1 MIRDRRDIHFSLRM
15 RNTSLMTRTEI
26 LSMYPFYRDAA
37 PVFRREVE
45 NASVAV
51 KIPPGA
57 EYFRE
62 GGQCRQVA
70 LIGRGSVRVYKKGE
84 TGREITL
91 YYVNPGETCILS
103 ASCVLGERAYPANA
117 VVEEETEALVLDA
130 GFFRSAVSSREDVRR
145 FVFETLSR
153 RMTEVLTLLEE
164 ISFGRMD
171 RRLADFLSRRFG
183 EKGGDSGVIAM
194 THEQIAG
201 ELGTAREV
209 VSRLLKELERSGAI
223 GLSRGRITL
232 MDRDR
237 LVF

>member
-1 MIRDRRDIHFSLRM
+1 
-15 RNTSLMTRTEI
+15 MTRTEI
-26 LSMYPFYRDAA
+26 LGKYSFYRNAD

-51 KIPPGA
+51 KLPPGTD
-57 EYFRE
+57 YFRE

-70 LIGRGSVRVYKKGE
+70 LIGKGSVRVYKKGE

-91 YYVNPGETCILS
+91 YYVLPGETCILT
-103 ASCVLGERAYPANA
+103 ASCMLGEKTYPADA
-117 VVEEETEALVLDA
+117 VIEEETEAVILDA
-130 GFFRSAVSSREDVRR
+130 GFFRDAVSSREDVRK

-171 RRLADFLSRRFG
+171 RRLSEFLLRRFG
-183 EKGGDSGVIAM
+183 EAGGNSGVLNM
-194 THEQIAG
+194 THEQIAA

-209 VSRLLKELERSGAI
+209 VSRLLKELERTGAI
-223 GLSRGRITL
+223 GLSRGKITL
-232 MDRDR
+232 RDIDR
-237 LVF
+237 LAF